1 MNDKYDPILKTEQS
15 NINRQF
21 KKRIDEL
28 EISSAPYDDTE
39 IKGDISDI
47 KDDVGNIQEAIGDE
61 STEGSIVANINALE
75 TAIGDE
81 STEGTILARIK
92 ALEDAQ

>member
-39 IKGDISDI
+39 IKEDISD
-47 KDDVGNIQEAIGDE
+47 IQEAIGDA

-81 STEGTILARIK
+81 STEGSILARIK